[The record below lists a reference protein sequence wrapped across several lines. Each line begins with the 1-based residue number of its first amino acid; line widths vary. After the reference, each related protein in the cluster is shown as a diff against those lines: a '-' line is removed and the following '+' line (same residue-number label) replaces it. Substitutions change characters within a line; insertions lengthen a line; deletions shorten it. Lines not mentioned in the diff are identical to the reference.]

1 MNLQKILFHVFYYP
15 VRKDGDLTVIRGIE
29 CMRLCMNQ
37 SGTAW
42 KGYLR
47 LLETGDAVFLSYC
60 VTHGNI
66 YGGMNY
72 GITV

>member
-1 MNLQKILFHVFYYP
+1 
-15 VRKDGDLTVIRGIE
+15 
-29 CMRLCMNQ
+29 MRLRMNQ

-42 KGYLR
+42 KCYLR
-47 LLETGDAVFLSYC
+47 LLETGDAVFLSHY

>member
-1 MNLQKILFHVFYYP
+1 
-15 VRKDGDLTVIRGIE
+15 
-29 CMRLCMNQ
+29 MRLCMNQ

-42 KGYLR
+42 KCYLR
-47 LLETGDAVFLSYC
+47 LLETGDAVFLFYC